1 MRLVSVLEIDEIGT
15 IERRKTHR
23 QELIDPV
30 LNRFSG
36 RVVKTAGDGLLV
48 EFPSVVDAVQCAVEI
63 QRAMIDREAGCSD
76 SQRIQYR
83 IRINPGDVLL
93 DDDGDADGDGVN
105 VAARLEQLAEP
116 GGICISG
123 TTYDHL
129 KKHIAVGCEPLGEI
143 QVKNIGMPVRAYKVI
158 IDPAAPRL
166 VASAPKKFAARQ
178 LALGFA
184 LVGLL
189 GPGAISWWLQK
200 PAVDLIG
207 FQESPLALAA
217 KPSIAVL
224 PLSNLS
230 DGDEQEYFAPGLT
243 EDIITD
249 LGRLENLFVIARNSS
264 FSYKGRSVKAQQI
277 SRELGVAYILDGSVK
292 RVGENCE

>member
-1 MRLVSVLEIDEIGT
+1 MKRRLSAILMADMVAFSRLMEVDEIGT
-15 IERRKTHR
+15 IERQKTHR
-23 QELIDPV
+23 KELIDPV
-30 LNRFSG
+30 LNGYSG
-36 RVVKTAGDGLLV
+36 RVVKTTGDGLLV

-63 QRAMIDREAGCSD
+63 QRAMIDREAGRSD
-76 SQRIQYR
+76 NQRIQYR
-83 IRINPGDVLL
+83 IGINLGDILL
-93 DDDGDADGDGVN
+93 DDDGDVYGDGVN

-129 KKHIAVGCEPLGEI
+129 KKHIAVGYEPLGEI
-143 QVKNIGMPVRAYKVI
+143 QVKNIEMPVRAYKVV

-166 VASAPKKFAARQ
+166 VASKPRRFATRQ

-189 GPGAISWWLQK
+189 GLGATSWWLHK
-200 PAVDLIG
+200 PAGDATG
-207 FQESPLALAA
+207 PQESLLALPA

-230 DGDEQEYFAPGLT
+230 DGDEQEYFAAGLT

-249 LGRLENLFVIARNSS
+249 LGHE
-264 FSYKGRSVKAQQI
+264 
-277 SRELGVAYILDGSVK
+277 
-292 RVGENCE
+292 